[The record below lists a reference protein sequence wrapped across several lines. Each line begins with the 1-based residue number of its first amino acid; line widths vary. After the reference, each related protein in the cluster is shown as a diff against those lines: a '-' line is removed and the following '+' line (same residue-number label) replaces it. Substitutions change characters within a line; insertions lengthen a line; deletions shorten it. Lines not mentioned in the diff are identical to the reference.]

1 VFEEQLTFTW
11 FLFLIN
17 GNPGKL
23 KYRGRVLYAKVMIMN
38 RMPCSR
44 IVRIIMASV
53 FEISK
58 VLVVLWFGTFQFLR
72 FVFFV
77 IRKYKYEYY
86 KKLGKHDENFIGGV
100 KRKD

>member
-1 VFEEQLTFTW
+1 
-11 FLFLIN
+11 LIN

-23 KYRGRVLYAKVMIMN
+23 KYRGRVLYDKAMN
-38 RMPCSR
+38 RTPYSC

-58 VLVVLWFGTFQFLR
+58 ALFVLWFGFGAFQFLK
-72 FVFFV
+72 FAFLV
-77 IRKYKYEYY
+77 IHKYKHEYD
-86 KKLGKHDENFIGGV
+86 KQTGKHDENVIGGV